1 MSFRNRNMSVI
12 AYANGFTLWHYKAE
26 PNETLKDI
34 IDDTKYFA
42 PIYSLINVGDIII
55 INAEE
60 TGMRVIDEI
69 KGSELVKLGNL
80 K

>member
-34 IDDTKYFA
+34 VDDTKYFT
-42 PIYSLINVGDIII
+42 PIHTLINTGDIII
-55 INAEE
+55 INADE
-60 TGMRVIDEI
+60 TGIRVIDEI

>member
-12 AYANGFTLWHYKAE
+12 VYANGFTLWHYKADE
-26 PNETLKDI
+26 GETLKGIVDNQ
-34 IDDTKYFA
+34 KYFT
-42 PIYSLINVGDIII
+42 PIHSLMNVGDIII
-55 INAEE
+55 INANE

-69 KGSELVKLGNL
+69 KGGEFVKLGNL